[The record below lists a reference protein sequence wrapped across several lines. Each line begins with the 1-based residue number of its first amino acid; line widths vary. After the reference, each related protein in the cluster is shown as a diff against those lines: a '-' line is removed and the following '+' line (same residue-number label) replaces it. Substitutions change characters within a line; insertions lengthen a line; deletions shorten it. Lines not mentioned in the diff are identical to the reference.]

1 MREYRYRLLN
11 VFAIEGDRFSGNPLC
26 VFEDARGLSDAQMQS
41 LALQFN
47 LSETTFILPTQIAT
61 ARVRIFTPTFE
72 MPFAGHP
79 TLGTAQVVRALSGA
93 GDSLTLEMNAGV
105 IPVTAQ
111 NNLWTLRSIAP
122 QSRPAAASREQ
133 LALMLGLN
141 VNDVLDE
148 PLWINTGSDQLV
160 IPLSSVSA
168 VERAAPVLELL
179 QRHAFISATRQMAY
193 VWAAQDET
201 TIQARFFFRKD
212 TSVIEDPATGSA
224 CANLGG
230 WFVVRE
236 ATLLPLQRTVW
247 QGSRVGRPSKL
258 QLHIDAD
265 MRIFVAGEVIEVGA
279 GVFAI

>member
-47 LSETTFILPTQIAT
+47 LSETTFIFPSERAT

-79 TLGTAQVVRALSGA
+79 TLGTAQVVRSLSA
-93 GDSLTLEMNAGV
+93 SGDALTLEMKAGV
-105 IPVTAQ
+105 IPVTASSQ
-111 NNLWTLRSIAP
+111 QWTLRSNEP
-122 QSRPAAASREQ
+122 QSRPVAANREQ
-133 LALMLGLN
+133 LAQMLGLN
-141 VNDVLDE
+141 VNDVGDE
-148 PLWINTGSDQLV
+148 PLWINTGSEQLV
-160 IPLSSVSA
+160 IPLNSVAA

-179 QRHAFISATRQMAY
+179 EQHAFISATRQMAY
-193 VWAAQDET
+193 IWAAQDVE

-230 WFVVRE
+230 WFVTQR
-236 ATLLPLQRTVW
+236 APLPIRRTVW
-247 QGSRVGRPSKL
+247 QGSRVGRASKL
-258 QLHIDAD
+258 LLQVDAE
-265 MRIFVAGEVIEVGA
+265 MRIFVAGEVVEVGA
-279 GVFAI
+279 GIFTV